1 MDQKVVGKQ
10 IKAEGLRKKCIT
22 AKKNPQRIKYWSQQR
37 PKKKV
42 LIGKRKRGYEVL
54 LKDYFCGD
62 TVETQAGNI
71 TWEEKESFD
80 M

>member
-1 MDQKVVGKQ
+1 MYYCKKKTSENQ
-10 IKAEGLRKKCIT
+10 ILEPT
-22 AKKNPQRIKYWSQQR
+22 ET
-37 PKKKV
+37 KKKV

-71 TWEEKESFD
+71 TWEEKEGFD